1 MRDGAGNI
9 NKAASIKYRTLDR
22 EEKDR
27 LTNSVSSF
35 IDEAVT
41 VKDVK
46 KTGAKIFKKIQ
57 KLVSYSYLHNI
68 DEIGSS

>member
-1 MRDGAGNI
+1 MRDGAGNF

-27 LTNSVSSF
+27 LTNSVSRF
-35 IDEAVT
+35 IDEAVA

-46 KTGAKIFKKIQ
+46 KTGAKIFKKNSKAS
-57 KLVSYSYLHNI
+57 KLFL
-68 DEIGSS
+68 SS

>member
-1 MRDGAGNI
+1 MVQGTSIRLQASNI
-9 NKAASIKYRTLDR
+9 G

>member
-1 MRDGAGNI
+1 MVQGTSIRLQASNI
-9 NKAASIKYRTLDR
+9 GHLTER
-22 EEKDR
+22 EKDR